1 MGQMFE
7 KTFLQRRYSNGQ
19 QTHAKR
25 LNIIS
30 YQENANKTTARH
42 FTNTR
47 MTVVKQTKR
56 KNNPLD
62 VEKLEPLDIAR
73 NVKYYSPCGK
83 QTGGSSKRYTETRQ
97 VIWRS
102 HAWVYISE
110 WETRVHTLT

>member
-1 MGQMFE
+1 MFE

-47 MTVVKQTKR
+47 MTVVKQTNK
-56 KNNPLD
+56 KK
-62 VEKLEPLDIAR
+62 EQ
-73 NVKYYSPCGK
+73 SFGCGEI
-83 QTGGSSKRYTETRQ
+83 GALRHR
-97 VIWRS
+97 
-102 HAWVYISE
+102 
-110 WETRVHTLT
+110 